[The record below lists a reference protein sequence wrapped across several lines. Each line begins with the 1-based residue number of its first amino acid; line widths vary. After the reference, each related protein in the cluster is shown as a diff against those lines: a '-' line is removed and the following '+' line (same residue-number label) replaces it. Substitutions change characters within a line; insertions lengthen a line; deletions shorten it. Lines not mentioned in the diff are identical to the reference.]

1 MRDTVIKS
9 LTLIVWTLGALCSS
23 GLMIFVGGGWKQGV
37 LGYVAWA
44 LMPYLTI
51 AIILLCARFF
61 HLSRPV
67 KFLLSGATMVIS
79 TIGPL
84 LYLDAL
90 FVHVDAQGALAILM
104 IPVIQILLTLLVMLM
119 AVYWH
124 WRISRHTR
132 KPADSSKASPLFP
145 IPRIMIHL
153 NKPLRILLAS
163 AMTIFVLVYALIS
176 RLQNEDLETIAIAG
190 DVDTFILQY
199 CINNK
204 VLPTSGVLQKQFPN
218 LNRESG
224 WFFYTDDTTY
234 LKIQYPMQWW
244 NSQAIGEP
252 RISEFTA
259 TVYAYIVDYKCGEA
273 HDLP

>member
-1 MRDTVIKS
+1 MHDTVIKL
-9 LTLIVWTLGALCSS
+9 LTLIIWALGALCSS
-23 GLMIFVGGGWKQGV
+23 GLMVFVGGGWKQGV

-44 LMPYLTI
+44 LIPYLTI
-51 AIILLCARFF
+51 AVIQLCARFF

-67 KFLLSGATMVIS
+67 NLLLIWAALVIS

-104 IPVIQILLTLLVMLM
+104 IPVIQILLTLLATLM

-124 WRISRHTR
+124 WRLRRHTR
-132 KPADSSKASPLFP
+132 KPADIRNVSPLFS
-145 IPRIMIHL
+145 IPRIMTSL
-153 NKPLRILLAS
+153 NKPQGILLAA
-163 AMTIFVLVYALIS
+163 AMIIFVLVYALIS
-176 RLQNEDLETIAIAG
+176 LLQSADLKTIAIAR

-199 CINNK
+199 CNNNK
-204 VLPTSGVLQKQFPN
+204 VLPVSGVLQKQFPN

-224 WFFYTDDTTY
+224 WFFYTDDKTY
-234 LKIQYPMQWW
+234 LKVQYPMRWW
-244 NSQAIGEP
+244 NKQAIGEP

-259 TVYAYIVDYKCGEA
+259 TAYAYIVDYKC
-273 HDLP
+273 